1 MEERRVFL
9 FRNIHNVIQGEKAI
23 LEKGYWY
30 QIIPVP
36 SNISSECGMCIHIKE
51 NDYKFV
57 KHLLE
62 TKGIAHSIE
71 II

>member
-1 MEERRVFL
+1 MEERRVLL
-9 FRNIHNVIQGEKAI
+9 FRNIHVVIQAEKVI

-36 SNISSECGMCIHIKE
+36 SNISSECGMCIHIKT

-57 KHLLE
+57 KYLLE
-62 TKGIAHSIE
+62 AKGITHSSE